1 MNVFFQQP
9 PLAKVRSFQRKIDLH
24 YAVAN
29 VRRIYTWCGIRELAN
44 IDDENKML
52 HLREKMFTRAGL
64 YDNKSKRDGLF
75 SCGNYDWSGA
85 IYEYRPVG

>member
-64 YDNKSKRDGLF
+64 F